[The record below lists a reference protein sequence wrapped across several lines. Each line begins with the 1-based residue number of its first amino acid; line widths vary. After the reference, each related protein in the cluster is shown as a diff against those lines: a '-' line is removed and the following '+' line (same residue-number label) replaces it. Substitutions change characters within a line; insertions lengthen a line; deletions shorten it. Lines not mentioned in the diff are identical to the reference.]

1 MLEEWLLKKKEI
13 EDSKDTLNGA
23 DLCNAKLMEA
33 KLSDANLEEADLT
46 AAYLIRAD
54 LSGANLSG
62 ADLTQAVLSEANLS
76 CADMN
81 EAELT
86 DTFLNGANLQGVL
99 NLTCDQIELANID
112 KDTVLPSYMTI
123 KWSND
128 RICECVDGN

>member
-1 MLEEWLLKKKEI
+1 MLEDWLLKKKEI
-13 EDSKDTLNGA
+13 EDSKDMQNGA

-33 KLSDANLEEADLT
+33 KLSGANLEEADLT

-76 CADMN
+76 GADMN

-99 NLTCDQIELANID
+99 NLTCEQIVLANFD
-112 KDTVLPSYMTI
+112 KDTIFPSYMRF
-123 KWSND
+123 KWSADGN
-128 RICECVDGN
+128 CECLDDN

>member
-1 MLEEWLLKKKEI
+1 MLEDWLLKKKEI
-13 EDSKDTLNGA
+13 EDSKDMLNGA

-33 KLSDANLEEADLT
+33 KMSDANLEEADLT

-54 LSGANLSG
+54 LRGANLSG

-76 CADMN
+76 GANMS

-99 NLTCDQIELANID
+99 NLTCDQIELANFD
-112 KDTVLPSYMTI
+112 KDTVFPNYMTI
-123 KWSND
+123 KWSVD
-128 RICECVDGN
+128 GICECVDDN

>member
-23 DLCNAKLMEA
+23 DLCYAKLMEA

-46 AAYLIRAD
+46 
-54 LSGANLSG
+54 
-62 ADLTQAVLSEANLS
+62 QAVLSEANLS
-76 CADMN
+76 GADMN

-99 NLTCDQIELANID
+99 NLTCDQIELANFD
-112 KDTVLPSYMTI
+112 KDTVFPSYMRI
-123 KWSND
+123 KWSADGN
-128 RICECVDGN
+128 CECLDDN

>member
-1 MLEEWLLKKKEI
+1 MLEDWLLKKKEI
-13 EDSKDTLNGA
+13 EDSKTTLKGA

-33 KLSDANLEEADLT
+33 KLSDANLEGADLT
-46 AAYLIRAD
+46 SAYLIRAD

-76 CADMN
+76 GADMN

-99 NLTCDQIELANID
+99 NLTCDQIELANFD
-112 KDTVLPSYMTI
+112 KDTIFPSYMRI
-123 KWSND
+123 KWSAD
-128 RICECVDGN
+128 GIFECVDDN